1 MLRYKFK
8 SNFARPVY
16 LIDGL
21 RTPWLKKSPFSATDL
36 ALQTIRALLLRQT
49 LTPQTIEHLIVGCT
63 QSGPEEINLGSVL
76 ASRLG
81 CGSQTAVYTLQSHDA
96 SGFQALDNA
105 ALAISSGR
113 CELALVGSSEVMS
126 RAPLW
131 IDYERFSTLSKWVHS
146 KSSRWRTTELNF
158 LRWQQLVTF
167 FSSQAHRLESKTG
180 QAIGQ
185 AIETLAYRF
194 KVHRAQMD
202 HWSLQSQQRLIAAQ
216 AHRLFKE
223 EQVTLYDTNGRYYT
237 DDEGLKHVLSLKELA
252 QCRPDMT
259 PPFGL
264 ITKGNRAQYCDGAA
278 FILLASDVALKKYHL
293 NALVRLADVNWAG
306 VPPSENGLGAAY
318 AVIRLLKKQHLELN
332 DIHYWEIDECFAGQ
346 LLACLASWQEADY
359 CQQHWG
365 RSQPFGFIPTT
376 QINVDG
382 DSLAMGHPLNASGIR
397 ITLHLAHV
405 LHREKAR
412 LGIAT
417 GSTDLHQGT
426 ALLLVN
432 DLKTRGTL
440 W

>member
-63 QSGPEEINLGSVL
+63 QSGPKEINLGSVL

-105 ALAISSGR
+105 ALAISSGC

-167 FSSQAHRLESKTG
+167 FSSQ
-180 QAIGQ
+180 
-185 AIETLAYRF
+185 
-194 KVHRAQMD
+194 V
-202 HWSLQSQQRLIAAQ
+202 SQKPVRQ
-216 AHRLFKE
+216 
-223 EQVTLYDTNGRYYT
+223 
-237 DDEGLKHVLSLKELA
+237 
-252 QCRPDMT
+252 
-259 PPFGL
+259 
-264 ITKGNRAQYCDGAA
+264 
-278 FILLASDVALKKYHL
+278 
-293 NALVRLADVNWAG
+293 LVR
-306 VPPSENGLGAAY
+306 
-318 AVIRLLKKQHLELN
+318 RLK
-332 DIHYWEIDECFAGQ
+332 
-346 LLACLASWQEADY
+346 
-359 CQQHWG
+359 
-365 RSQPFGFIPTT
+365 R
-376 QINVDG
+376 
-382 DSLAMGHPLNASGIR
+382 
-397 ITLHLAHV
+397 
-405 LHREKAR
+405 
-412 LGIAT
+412 
-417 GSTDLHQGT
+417 
-426 ALLLVN
+426 
-432 DLKTRGTL
+432 
-440 W
+440 